1 MRRSGRRGHRCKD
14 KKVARKSGL
23 APGAR
28 KTPRVGGRASRRGW
42 DTGAWYGPRAVPGTF
57 R

>member
-42 DTGAWYGPRAVPGTF
+42 DTGAWYGPRAAPGTF